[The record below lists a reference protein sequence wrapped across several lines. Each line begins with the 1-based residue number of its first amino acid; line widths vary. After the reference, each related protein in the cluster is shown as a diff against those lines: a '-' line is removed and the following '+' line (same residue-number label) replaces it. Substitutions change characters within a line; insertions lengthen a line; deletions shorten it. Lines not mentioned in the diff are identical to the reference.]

1 MYLNTFDFMNLAKYK
16 QRIIGSDIDNIYL
29 GLTDLDLQSTKAN
42 NTIMSVFNCRKM
54 YDIIRKTTPGST
66 IQSDDSMSRYSIV
79 E

>member
-54 YDIIRKTTPGST
+54 YDIIRKTPPGST
-66 IQSDDSMSRYSIV
+66 LQSDNSMSKYSIV